1 VKERITLESMS
12 GAERTIWQMAEHR
25 IGLDIGSGVHVSGFA
40 GGVPEWVI
48 TRARF
53 TIRFHPGPSGGRGK
67 SLSLT
72 VTMPHGCNL
81 KDMTPQERLI
91 GEKYLRLWGILK
103 DDAHDGEVLE

>member
-1 VKERITLESMS
+1 ML
-12 GAERTIWQMAEHR
+12 GADRTIWQMAEHR
-25 IGLDIGSGVHVSGFA
+25 IGLDIGGGALVFGHVGD
-40 GGVPEWVI
+40 VPEWVV

-53 TIRFHPGPSGGRGK
+53 TIKFHPGPAGGRGK
-67 SLSLT
+67 SLALI

-103 DDAHDGEVLE
+103 VDNDEGDVLE